1 MSENQNQPSSQPNDQ
16 TQPAQTALPVESQ
29 VDSPQDTQQQE
40 TQSQGTESQDEQP
53 TDPPK
58 RNQRVLI
65 GSQRDAAAV
74 HQDKKRDW
82 YVPGQDKEAT
92 EKDSGKKDAGEEKPT
107 AAPVEATPAVSEEPQ
122 PVAAKTE
129 PVEAPPASPLAE
141 EVPPPAEIPAAETPA
156 AETPAAVPPVVEP
169 TVEAATV
176 EAATIEAATI
186 EAATAEAATV
196 EVSDIDMGDFDQ
208 ASASVPV
215 PGRHFPP
222 PNIRGQ
228 LPAELED
235 ELSEALGDAS
245 IDDLMAGSESVTN
258 QELLEPE
265 SRHDGKVVAV
275 QRDDVF
281 VELGAREQ
289 GIVPLKLFEEPPE
302 VGAELKVIVTRFNQT
317 DGVYDLLVPNASAD
331 VSDWSD
337 IMEGML
343 VTAVVSGHNT
353 GGLECEVN
361 KIRGFIP
368 VSHISLYRVENLEEF
383 VGEKFICL
391 VTEAD
396 PERRNLVLSRRAV
409 LEKEK
414 EEARKELLASLE
426 VGQIH
431 EGVVRKIMDFGAFVD
446 IGGVDGLVHISQ
458 LAWGRVE
465 HPSEVLTEG
474 QAIKVKILKMDENA
488 NRIGLGYRDMIE
500 SPWTGIEEK
509 YPVNALVK
517 GKVTK
522 LMEFGAFIELEPG
535 VEGLAHISELSH
547 KRIWRTS
554 DAVSE
559 GQEVEVM
566 VKSLDTK
573 AQRIGL
579 SLKDAL
585 PELKTD
591 EKKDESELPEP
602 AVQKAPAKPSKPL
615 KGGLGSGAGGEEFG
629 LKW

>member
-1 MSENQNQPSSQPNDQ
+1 MSESPNQPTNHSDDQ
-16 TQPAQTALPVESQ
+16 AQSEQTAPP
-29 VDSPQDTQQQE
+29 VDSQADSTEQTQQQPE
-40 TQSQGTESQDEQP
+40 RESDP
-53 TDPPK
+53 TK
-58 RNQRVLI
+58 RGQRVLI

-74 HQDKKRDW
+74 HMNKKRDW
-82 YVPGQDKEAT
+82 YVPGQNQDKDVA
-92 EKDSGKKDAGEEKPT
+92 EKDSGKKDADEQTPT
-107 AAPVEATPAVSEEPQ
+107 ETAPVETAPTDTAPVETAPVESEEPQ
-122 PVAAKTE
+122 PVEAATQPAE
-129 PVEAPPASPLAE
+129 TTPPAPAVE
-141 EVPPPAEIPAAETPA
+141 ETATEADIPAAEPPA
-156 AETPAAVPPVVEP
+156 ARTAAVDTED
-169 TVEAATV
+169 TD
-176 EAATIEAATI
+176 
-186 EAATAEAATV
+186 
-196 EVSDIDMGDFDQ
+196 DIDMGDIDMGGFDKPTGP
-208 ASASVPV
+208 VPV

-222 PNIRGQ
+222 PNIRSK
-228 LPAELED
+228 LPPELED
-235 ELSEALGDAS
+235 ELNQALGDAS
-245 IDDLMAGSESVTN
+245 IDDLMSGSDSVTS

-265 SRHDGKVVAV
+265 SRHTGRVVAV

-289 GIVPLKLFEEPPE
+289 GIVPLKLFEEPPK
-302 VGAELKVIVTRFNQT
+302 VGEELKVIVTRFNRE

-337 IMEGML
+337 LMEGMI
-343 VTAVVSGHNT
+343 VTATVTGHNT

-474 QAIKVKILKMDENA
+474 QTIKVKILKMDENG

-500 SPWTGIEEK
+500 SPWTDIENK

-517 GKVTK
+517 GKVSK

-566 VKSLDTK
+566 IKSVDTK

-585 PELKTD
+585 PELKTE
-591 EKKDESELPEP
+591 EKEEETDLPEA
-602 AVQKAPAKPSKPL
+602 AVSKAPANPSKPL
-615 KGGLGSGAGGEEFG
+615 KGGLGDGAGGEKFG

>member
-1 MSENQNQPSSQPNDQ
+1 MSENPKQSSSQPHDQ
-16 TQPAQTALPVESQ
+16 AQPAQTTPPVETQ
-29 VDSPQDTQQQE
+29 ADSSRQPQPN
-40 TQSQGTESQDEQP
+40 DEAAKSVP
-53 TDPPK
+53 TTAG
-58 RNQRVLI
+58 QRVLV
-65 GSQRDAAAV
+65 GSQRDTAAV
-74 HQDKKRDW
+74 QEDKKRDW
-82 YVPGQDKEAT
+82 YVPGQDEDAA
-92 EKDSGKKDAGEEKPT
+92 EKDSAQKDGGVEKPT
-107 AAPVEATPAVSEEPQ
+107 EAPTEAAPVAAAPAVSEEPQ
-122 PVAAKTE
+122 PAEA
-129 PVEAPPASPLAE
+129 APPA
-141 EVPPPAEIPAAETPA
+141 PA
-156 AETPAAVPPVVEP
+156 
-169 TVEAATV
+169 
-176 EAATIEAATI
+176 
-186 EAATAEAATV
+186 
-196 EVSDIDMGDFDQ
+196 
-208 ASASVPV
+208 
-215 PGRHFPP
+215 RHFPP

-228 LPAELED
+228 LSSELEE
-235 ELSEALGDAS
+235 ELSLALGDAS
-245 IDDLMAGSESVTN
+245 IEDLMSGSESITS
-258 QELLEPE
+258 QPLLEPE
-265 SRHDGKVVAV
+265 SQHTGRVVAV

-289 GIVPLKLFEEPPE
+289 GIVPLKLFEEPPQ
-302 VGAELKVIVTRFNQT
+302 VGAELTVIVTRFNQA

-337 IMEGML
+337 LVEGML
-343 VTAVVSGHNT
+343 VTAVVTGHNT

-368 VSHISLYRVENLEEF
+368 VSQISLYRVENLEEF
-383 VGEKFICL
+383 LGEKFICL

-426 VGQIH
+426 VGQVH
-431 EGVVRKIMDFGAFVD
+431 EGVVRKLMDFGAFVD

-465 HPSEVLTEG
+465 HPSEVLAEG
-474 QAIKVKILKMDENA
+474 QTIKVKILKMDEA
-488 NRIGLGYRDMIE
+488 GNRIGLGYRDMME
-500 SPWTGIEEK
+500 SPWTDIEQK
-509 YPVNALVK
+509 YPVSSLVK
-517 GKVTK
+517 GKVMK

-566 VKSLDTK
+566 VKSVDAK

-585 PELKTD
+585 PELVI
-591 EKKDESELPEP
+591 EKKEEDELPEA
-602 AVQKAPAKPSKPL
+602 AVKKAPPRPSKPL

>member
-1 MSENQNQPSSQPNDQ
+1 MSENQNQPSSQPNGQ
-16 TQPAQTALPVESQ
+16 TPSAQTTPPVENQAESTQESQ
-29 VDSPQDTQQQE
+29 PQEDQSQNELPSDSPQR
-40 TQSQGTESQDEQP
+40 S
-53 TDPPK
+53 
-58 RNQRVLI
+58 QRVLI

-74 HQDKKRDW
+74 HQEKKRDW
-82 YVPGQDKEAT
+82 YVPGQGKDAA
-92 EKDSGKKDAGEEKPT
+92 EKDSGKKVSSEEKPT
-107 AAPVEATPAVSEEPQ
+107 EVPLEAAPAVKEEPQ
-122 PVAAKTE
+122 PVEATIE
-129 PVEAPPASPLAE
+129 PVEAVPASPLTE
-141 EVPPPAEIPAAETPA
+141 ETPAPADISAAETLA
-156 AETPAAVPPVVEP
+156 AEPPAVEH
-169 TVEAATV
+169 V
-176 EAATIEAATI
+176 
-186 EAATAEAATV
+186 AEAATV
-196 EVSDIDMGDFDQ
+196 DMGDIDMPDIG
-208 ASASVPV
+208 ATSTSVPA

-228 LPAELED
+228 LPPDLED

-245 IDDLMAGSESVTN
+245 IDDLMAGSDSITS

-265 SRHDGKVVAV
+265 SRHTGKVVAV

-289 GIVPLKLFEEPPE
+289 GIVPLKLFEEPPQ
-302 VGAELKVIVTRFNQT
+302 VGAELKVIVSRFNQA
-317 DGVYDLLVPNASAD
+317 DGVYELLVPNASAN

-343 VTAVVSGHNT
+343 VTAVVTGHNT

-391 VTEAD
+391 VSEAD
-396 PERRNLVLSRRAV
+396 PDRRNLVLSRRAV

-426 VGQIH
+426 VGQVH
-431 EGVVRKIMDFGAFVD
+431 EGVVRKLMDFGAFVD

-458 LAWGRVE
+458 LAWGRIE
-465 HPSEVLTEG
+465 HPSDVLSEG
-474 QAIKVKILKMDENA
+474 QTIKVKILKMDETG
-488 NRIGLGYRDMIE
+488 NRIGLGYRDMIA
-500 SPWTGIEEK
+500 SPWTDIEEK

-517 GKVTK
+517 GKVSK

-566 VKSLDTK
+566 VKSVDAQ

-585 PELKTD
+585 PELKID
-591 EKKDESELPEP
+591 EKKEDETELPEA
-602 AVQKAPAKPSKPL
+602 AVQKARQKRSEPL